1 MLFKR
6 LIQLPGTYVPAH
18 VSLWAGN
25 ANVAQCV
32 LQVQKFLKY
41 NQARAQLLQPVP
53 LEGTLLQSKE
63 LCLGK
68 SIWIKEHLS
77 PWWEG
82 ELLVLLTFLSSKGGR
97 KTDLDPSLPPGSCD
111 RSRIGTRKPSC
122 HRGNI
127 HPWKDKTTHSHEP
140 TQSWWIGCDLANLV

>member
-18 VSLWAGN
+18 VSLRAGN
-25 ANVAQCV
+25 ANVAQCI

-41 NQARAQLLQPVP
+41 NQARAQLLQPLP

-68 SIWIKEHLS
+68 STPKKGTLISLVGGTIAGIAHLS
-77 PWWEG
+77 
-82 ELLVLLTFLSSKGGR
+82 
-97 KTDLDPSLPPGSCD
+97 
-111 RSRIGTRKPSC
+111 
-122 HRGNI
+122 
-127 HPWKDKTTHSHEP
+127 
-140 TQSWWIGCDLANLV
+140 QQ

>member
-1 MLFKR
+1 MAR
-6 LIQLPGTYVPAH
+6 CI
-18 VSLWAGN
+18 
-25 ANVAQCV
+25 

-41 NQARAQLLQPVP
+41 NQARAQLIQPVP

-97 KTDLDPSLPPGSCD
+97 KTNLDPSLPPESSD
-111 RSRIGTRKPSC
+111 QSRIGTRKPS
-122 HRGNI
+122 
-127 HPWKDKTTHSHEP
+127 
-140 TQSWWIGCDLANLV
+140 